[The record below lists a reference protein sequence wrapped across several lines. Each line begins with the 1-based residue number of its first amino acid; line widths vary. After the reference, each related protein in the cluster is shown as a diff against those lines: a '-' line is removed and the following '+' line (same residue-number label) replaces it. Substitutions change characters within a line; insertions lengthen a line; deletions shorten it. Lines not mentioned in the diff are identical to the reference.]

1 MSTGGLEQGAE
12 PLVGGRLLAE
22 VTNRIVAL
30 MREHYGRGPIKAKTY
45 VLDNLIVCVLSDG
58 FTAIERT
65 MVEGGEPDRVLD
77 MRRDF
82 QRMMKQRYS
91 AMIEQLTE
99 RKVLAFLSQAH
110 IEPDLTIE
118 MFLMDGPVPG
128 FGALELVDP
137 AGSDARTG
145 ITGSRLRRRH
155 WSAALRTDR
164 YSRSVPGGCKGR
176 YRLTLRPFSR
186 QAGGAPVRPGCFD
199 QRRLTP
205 KAVRWRPVGVV
216 LWNINPCTGVVILPG
231 SDCRVG
237 QRELAA
243 YARPRLMR
251 SVRGHPHVRRA
262 VPGRFRADVS
272 RA

>member
-1 MSTGGLEQGAE
+1 MSVGGPEEGSQ

-22 VTNRIVAL
+22 ITNRIVAF

-65 MVEGGEPDRVLD
+65 MVEGGEPNRVLD

-82 QRMMKQRYS
+82 QRLMKQRYS
-91 AMIEQLTE
+91 EMIEQLTG

-137 AGSDARTG
+137 PDPQ
-145 ITGSRLRRRH
+145 H
-155 WSAALRTDR
+155 
-164 YSRSVPGGCKGR
+164 
-176 YRLTLRPFSR
+176 F
-186 QAGGAPVRPGCFD
+186 
-199 QRRLTP
+199 
-205 KAVRWRPVGVV
+205 
-216 LWNINPCTGVVILPG
+216 
-231 SDCRVG
+231 G
-237 QRELAA
+237 QD
-243 YARPRLMR
+243 
-251 SVRGHPHVRRA
+251 S
-262 VPGRFRADVS
+262 
-272 RA
+272 